1 MRAEWREE
9 IVKRHDWKGREHD
22 YWQPYSCSRCHN
34 PDSQNGKSKFCPFCG
49 CEMTN
54 EDGSTDKIVA
64 ATVNAKF
71 LIEREGI
78 IR

>member
-1 MRAEWREE
+1 
-9 IVKRHDWKGREHD
+9 
-22 YWQPYSCSRCHN
+22 
-34 PDSQNGKSKFCPFCG
+34 
-49 CEMTN
+49 MTN